1 MLAPYARTPYA
12 GTPYGSGRR
21 CGEDVVDVLDRARIA
36 ERIEAATVESL
47 VGMMSA
53 EMAESLGVAVTR
65 LGGGLGVRMA
75 ASPGF
80 AFLNRVFAVGLDDP
94 LSAEVL
100 DEAVGFLGAGG
111 GTTLL
116 VQHPPVLETPEL
128 LELLASRGFTRGGTW
143 AKMLRPVGDPP
154 EAPTDL
160 RIAEV
165 DPAEADRFGAV
176 QAEGMEMPPFMAPWC
191 ARQVTAAGWHTY
203 AAYDGDEM
211 VAIGSL
217 FTRGDAGQLSGAATL
232 PSHRG
237 RGAQLAL
244 MARRIADARDLGVRW
259 IGAETGSETP
269 EDPNPSLHNMRRAG
283 MTELYARQNWLLRR

>member
-1 MLAPYARTPYA
+1 M
-12 GTPYGSGRR
+12 
-21 CGEDVVDVLDRARIA
+21 DVLDRARIA

-47 VGMMSA
+47 VGLMPA

-65 LGGGLGVRMA
+65 LGDGLGVRMA
-75 ASPGF
+75 AAPGF
-80 AFLNRVFAVGLDDP
+80 AFLNRVFAVGLDAP
-94 LSAEVL
+94 MSAEVL
-100 DEAVGFLGAGG
+100 DAAVEFLRAGG
-111 GTTLL
+111 GDTLL

-128 LELLASRGFTRGGTW
+128 LELLGARGFTRGGTW

-165 DPAEADRFGAV
+165 DADEAARFGEV
-176 QAEGMEMPPFMAPWC
+176 EAEGMEMPPFMASWC
-191 ARQVTAAGWHTY
+191 ARQVSAPGWRAY

-211 VAIGSL
+211 VAVGCL
-217 FTRGDAGQLSGAATL
+217 FRDGEVGQLSGAATL

-244 MARRIADARDLGVRW
+244 MARRIADARDMGLRW
-259 IGAETGSETP
+259 IGAETGSETAA
-269 EDPNPSLHNMRRAG
+269 DPNPSLHNMRRAG
-283 MTELYARQNWLLRR
+283 LVELYPRQNWLLRL